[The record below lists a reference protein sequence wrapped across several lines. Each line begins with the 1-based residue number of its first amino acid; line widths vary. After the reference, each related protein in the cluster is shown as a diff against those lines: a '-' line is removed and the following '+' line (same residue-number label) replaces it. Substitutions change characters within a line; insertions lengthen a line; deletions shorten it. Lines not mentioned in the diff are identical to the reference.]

1 MRSAGLIPFRLSDT
15 GLQILI
21 AHPGGPFWA
30 GKQAGAWS
38 IIKGEK
44 GPDEDPLDAAR
55 REFTE
60 ETGWSTP
67 ESGYLDL
74 GEVTQKA
81 GKRIRAWS
89 FAAELE
95 PDTLTPEMVTIQ
107 VKGREM
113 TIPEIDEVRWCG
125 EDEAISLLNPAQAVY
140 YERLKS
146 SLDDLR

>member
-1 MRSAGLIPFRLSDT
+1 MHSAGLIPYRLSDT
-15 GLQILI
+15 GLQVLI

-30 GKQAGAWS
+30 RKQAGAWS
-38 IIKGEK
+38 IVKGEI
-44 GPDEDPLDAAR
+44 GPGEDPLAAAR

-67 ESGYLDL
+67 DTGYLDL

-81 GKRIRAWS
+81 GKRIAAWA
-89 FAAELE
+89 FAGEFE

-107 VKGREM
+107 MRGREL
-113 TIPEIDEVRWCG
+113 TIPEIDEVRWCD
-125 EDEAISLLNPAQAVY
+125 EDESASLLNPAQAVY

-146 SLDDLR
+146 SLDELR

>member
-1 MRSAGLIPFRLSDT
+1 MHSAGLLPYRLSDP

-30 GKQAGAWS
+30 RKQIGAWS
-38 IIKGEK
+38 IVKGEF
-44 GPDEDPLDAAR
+44 GPYEDPLAAAR

-60 ETGWSTP
+60 ETGWPTP
-67 ESGYLDL
+67 ETGYLPL

-81 GKRIRAWS
+81 GKRIAAWA
-89 FAAELE
+89 FAGEFE

-107 VKGREM
+107 IRGREL

-125 EDEAISLLNPAQAVY
+125 EDESASLLNPAQAVY

>member
-1 MRSAGLIPFRLSDT
+1 MHSAGLIPYRLSNT

-30 GKQAGAWS
+30 RKQAGAWS
-38 IIKGEK
+38 IIKGEL
-44 GPDEDPLDAAR
+44 GRDEDPLAAAR

-60 ETGWSTP
+60 ETGWLTP
-67 ESGYLDL
+67 ETGYLDL
-74 GEVTQKA
+74 GEVIQKA
-81 GKRIRAWS
+81 GKRIAAWA
-89 FAAELE
+89 FAGNFE
-95 PDTLTPEMVTIQ
+95 PDTLIPEMVTIR

-125 EDEAISLLNPAQAVY
+125 GDEATSLLNPAQAVY